1 METFQANAAFIGL
14 VLLVVVAVVL
24 TWCLIDALWT
34 EREAR
39 QERRRAQI
47 EAELDA
53 RSERLRQTILSLA
66 DDLASDRD
74 EASKA
79 LTRAMFLT
87 TGRIDDPRP

>member
-1 METFQANAAFIGL
+1 MDASQGNPAFIGL
-14 VLLVVVAVVL
+14 LLLVVVAVVV
-24 TWCLIDALWT
+24 TWCLIDALWA

-53 RSERLRQTILSLA
+53 TSERLRQTILSLA

-74 EASKA
+74 DAAKA
-79 LTRAMFLT
+79 LTRAMFLLT
-87 TGRIDDPRP
+87 DHNDTPRS